1 MTMNQKFLRNSL
13 LCITISFS
21 TGLQAQEYPNPFNYD
36 NYFQYLIR
44 SNEDLTT
51 LSIIDTLWNYASSG
65 VFKVDYPLEVN
76 TGDLNGDLREDLVLL
91 TNGNF
96 FYTVIDDNLM
106 FKGNSGGVVLDENH
120 SGVLESIDRL

>member
-1 MTMNQKFLRNSL
+1 MRINQKFLRNSL
-13 LCITISFS
+13 LYITISFS

-91 TNGNF
+91 TNGKF
-96 FYTVIDDNLM
+96 FIQ
-106 FKGNSGGVVLDENH
+106 
-120 SGVLESIDRL
+120 